1 MRLMI
6 LLGLMLSVS
15 GQSVPEDREPVLP
28 VDGVYGNVYGWPTS
42 VLDGTHAPIRNAD
55 VLLTDL
61 STGNTR
67 STVTDSAGFYSF
79 ECLEFGVYQLSF
91 SKKGY
96 IRESVGPFSYNT
108 PKTAPIDGILHLDM
122 IFVRWVGELWIRTE
136 DRDGKPLEGVSVS
149 VDGDDW
155 LPLQTNRCGDF
166 SNTFKTGRHSIHLHR
181 EGYRPKQLDVIIGD
195 KPNQVTVVLDPED

>member
-42 VLDGTHAPIRNAD
+42 VPDGTHAPIRNAD

-79 ECLEFGVYQLSF
+79 ECLDFGVYQLSF
-91 SKKGY
+91 SKEGY
-96 IRESVGPFSYNT
+96 IRESVGPFSYNS
-108 PKTAPIDGILHLDM
+108 PKTAPIDGILHLDA
-122 IFVRWVGELWIRTE
+122 IFVRWVGELWVRTE

-149 VDGDDW
+149 VDGGDW
-155 LPLQTNRCGDF
+155 LELQTNRCGDF
-166 SNTFKTGRHSIHLHR
+166 SNIFKTGSHSIRLHK
-181 EGYRPKQLDVIIGD
+181 EGYRPKQMEVTVGD
-195 KPNQVTVVLDPED
+195 KPAQVTAVLELED